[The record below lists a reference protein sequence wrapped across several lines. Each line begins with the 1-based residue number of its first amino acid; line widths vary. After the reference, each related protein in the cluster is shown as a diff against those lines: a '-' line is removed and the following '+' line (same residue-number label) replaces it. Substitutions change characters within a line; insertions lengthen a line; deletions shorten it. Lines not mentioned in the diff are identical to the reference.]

1 MTGQQ
6 IHQILMEQGIEPTSV
21 VHRSEPR
28 IVLRFEK
35 NDRLNEAVRQV
46 PGRLWSRTLNA
57 WHIPKSKNLLVQLL
71 KNLGHNLNPP
81 EVIMHT
87 PEMAAFLE
95 KLTLKSYSANTL
107 RTYRSA
113 FSEFA
118 ASFRTVALDSL
129 TKSQIEQYLAGKLK
143 EKRWSESAMNTSVN
157 AIKFY
162 YEQVLGRSRK
172 LYNVTRAKKPM
183 QLPAVFGESEV
194 KQILAAAENL
204 KHRAMLC
211 LAYAAGLRVSEIIN
225 LKLVDVD
232 SSRMVISIRNGKG
245 KKDRQVMLSERLLIL
260 LREYY
265 RQYKPGTWLFEGSSG
280 EQYSMRSVQMVLQSA
295 KKKAG
300 IRKKGSIHALRH
312 SFATHLME
320 GGTDIMAIKEL
331 LGHTSLRT
339 TARYTHVSTKHISKI
354 QSPLD
359 KLI

>member
-6 IHQILMEQGIEPTSV
+6 IHQFLLQQGIEPFSV
-21 VHRSEPR
+21 IHHGESRVA
-28 IVLRFEK
+28 LRFEK
-35 NDRLNEAVRQV
+35 NERLNQAVRKV

-57 WHIPKSKNLLVQLL
+57 WHIPKRKNLLLQLL
-71 KNLGHNLNPP
+71 KNLGHAHIAP
-81 EVIMHT
+81 EFPVHR
-87 PEMAAFLE
+87 PEMSAFLE
-95 KLTLKSYSANTL
+95 KLALKCYSTNTI

-118 ASFRTVALDSL
+118 ASFRNVALDSL
-129 TKSQIEQYLAGKLK
+129 TKPQIEQYLAGKLK
-143 EKRWSESAMNTSVN
+143 EKKWSESAMNTSVN

-162 YEQVLGRSRK
+162 YEQVLGRSRT
-172 LYNVTRAKKPM
+172 LYKISRAKKPL

-194 KQILAAAENL
+194 RQILAAAENL

-211 LAYAAGLRVSEIIN
+211 LAYAAGLRVSEIVN
-225 LKLVDVD
+225 LRLADVD
-232 SSRMVISIRNGKG
+232 SSRMVITIRNGKG

-265 RQYKPGTWLFEGSSG
+265 RQYKPGTWLFEGHIHV
-280 EQYSMRSVQMVLQSA
+280 QYSMRSVQLVLKCA
-295 KKKAG
+295 KEKAG

-331 LGHTSLRT
+331 LGHASLST